1 MVKQM
6 KNEKKK
12 MNPFLWFIF
21 AIIIPAAIVISLLLI
36 ILNVA
41 GVDVSGWAKDRAS
54 SVPVLSSFIPEN
66 DELTIEE
73 NTEEKQE
80 IIEEKDADIE
90 RLQGEIRDLES
101 TIDRLNQDILR
112 LENRNEPTNGQENEE
127 EQASD
132 TISSVSGSFKDMDQ
146 EQAALILQNLDEGTA
161 ISILNDVSNKVRGE
175 ILEAMDPEIAADL
188 TQLLIDNELG
198 AEGLKKSIVVV
209 ATSDTPALMR
219 IKGAYTATA
228 ISEYFRDQGYQV
240 NLMMDSVTRVAIAQ
254 REIGLATGEPPTTKG
269 YTPSVFSILPKLLER
284 AGTNENGTITG
295 FYTVLV
301 DGDDMNEPIADTVRG
316 ILDGHFIM
324 DRKLAERGQYPAI
337 NVLKSI
343 SRVMNQ
349 ITDETHNQIAQEIRS
364 LISVYE
370 ENNELIQIGAYKHGT
385 NPEIDR
391 AISFYPKIQSFL
403 KQDIME
409 YRTQNESIEMMK
421 ALLNGG

>member
-1 MVKQM
+1 M
-6 KNEKKK
+6 KRKK

-188 TQLLIDNELG
+188 TQLLID
-198 AEGLKKSIVVV
+198 S
-209 ATSDTPALMR
+209 
-219 IKGAYTATA
+219 
-228 ISEYFRDQGYQV
+228 
-240 NLMMDSVTRVAIAQ
+240 
-254 REIGLATGEPPTTKG
+254 
-269 YTPSVFSILPKLLER
+269 
-284 AGTNENGTITG
+284 
-295 FYTVLV
+295 
-301 DGDDMNEPIADTVRG
+301 
-316 ILDGHFIM
+316 
-324 DRKLAERGQYPAI
+324 
-337 NVLKSI
+337 
-343 SRVMNQ
+343 
-349 ITDETHNQIAQEIRS
+349 
-364 LISVYE
+364 
-370 ENNELIQIGAYKHGT
+370 
-385 NPEIDR
+385 
-391 AISFYPKIQSFL
+391 
-403 KQDIME
+403 
-409 YRTQNESIEMMK
+409 
-421 ALLNGG
+421 